1 MAAREVNRVFMKMVL
16 LLAVPLVCCG
26 YIDPGSGSM
35 MFQAFLAVIAA
46 ITMYLGIV
54 KGLFKSLWLKLS
66 GRKKDDDGDK

>member
-1 MAAREVNRVFMKMVL
+1 MAAREFSRVSIKMII
-16 LLAVPLVCCG
+16 LLAVSLVCCG

-54 KGLFKSLWLKLS
+54 KGLFKSLWLKIA
-66 GRKKDDDGDK
+66 GRKKDDDTDK

>member
-1 MAAREVNRVFMKMVL
+1 MAAREFRRVFIKVII
-16 LLAVPLVCCG
+16 LLAVFLICCG

-54 KGLFKSLWLKLS
+54 KGLFKSLWLKLA
-66 GRKKDDDGDK
+66 GRKKDDDKDR

>member
-1 MAAREVNRVFMKMVL
+1 MAARNFNRPFTRIVL
-16 LLAVPLVCCG
+16 LLAVSVTCCG

-54 KGLFKSLWLKLS
+54 KGLFKSLWMKLA